1 MAVMEAARAEAQKR
15 RREARSGQPELFASN
30 AMHRSGY
37 YDALRER
44 YLEKVK
50 TAALQMLQT
59 HRRIPYDDLWETAL
73 NVPLVWESD
82 LKAWLREWKGL
93 VRIEGMAPRQRTPRR
108 GAGNRVVWLGD

>member
-1 MAVMEAARAEAQKR
+1 
-15 RREARSGQPELFASN
+15 
-30 AMHRSGY
+30 MHRSGY